1 MATIINASTSA
12 GLVQTADTSGNLNLQ
27 SNGSTIV
34 AVTSTGAAVTGTL
47 SASGVSTLTGGATIG
62 TGSNVLGLK
71 IAYNTASIDRASTT
85 TLATLSDLTVVIGAN
100 ETWIIEY
107 LIFAGVNLEATGLK
121 VAVSTPAASSS
132 QDIFVRYIPEF
143 QDIIGGIYTSPTASK
158 YSDTSGNVFTY
169 TAAEIVYGSNAQLMI
184 SVRVTSTAGGNV
196 IIQTAPETSIATN
209 LAIRRGSYVKAQRVA

>member
-1 MATIINASTSA
+1 MASSINASLTA

-27 SNGSTIV
+27 SGGTTIV

-85 TLATLSDLTVVIGAN
+85 TLATLSDLTLSLGAN
-100 ETWIIEY
+100 ETWIVEY

-132 QDIFVRYIPEF
+132 QDIFVRYLPELF
-143 QDIIGGIYTSPTASK
+143 DLVGGIYTSPSCSR

-169 TAAEIVYGSNAQLMI
+169 TASEIVYGSNAQLMI
-184 SVRVTSTAGGNV
+184 SVRVSTTTAGNI